1 MYIVIRIADANLVL
15 VPMSHLFTITLLQYI
30 LRKTTSVLARSTHR
44 YAGGMALRRL
54 KIKMTR
60 HESRRPSPKVTGP
73 RVPEANL

>member
-1 MYIVIRIADANLVL
+1 MYIVMRTADANLVL
-15 VPMSHLFTITLLQYI
+15 GPISYLFTITLLQYI
-30 LRKTTSVLARSTHR
+30 LHKTTSVLAGSTHR
-44 YAGGMALRRL
+44 YAGGMAPRRL